1 MVAQQD
7 GRTGLTY
14 APLVPDGPDRPWTRG
29 RRTRWWLVVP
39 VDLVAAVL
47 VAFFAAASLHDFSRA
62 PALVACTTGATVLAW
77 AVAWGVRRGRDHLEV
92 LWPEGGGVVGVTW
105 GACVAVHDLTGGGA
119 IISFSLMM
127 LAFLVVFQA
136 GWRCLYGFAKAH
148 DSLVPKP
155 VQRRLETQAHLETQA
170 YGEVGDSG
178 TG

>member
-39 VDLVAAVL
+39 VDLVAEVL

-92 LWPEGGGVVGVTW
+92 LWPEGGGVDHTTSSARVTPN
-105 GACVAVHDLTGGGA
+105 HL
-119 IISFSLMM
+119 
-127 LAFLVVFQA
+127 
-136 GWRCLYGFAKAH
+136 
-148 DSLVPKP
+148 
-155 VQRRLETQAHLETQA
+155 RR
-170 YGEVGDSG
+170 
-178 TG
+178 